1 MAALVGRSFWATT
14 STAITAIQVMLI
26 AAEPGR
32 NGAGRHH
39 RRHHRHP
46 YGDKAPN
53 EPSWVAI
60 PMSIPFIC
68 QTAMTELAAA
78 SPSVPVSA
86 AAVAA
91 G

>member
-1 MAALVGRSFWATT
+1 MAPGVIIAAIIATH
-14 STAITAIQVMLI
+14 TAIK
-26 AAEPGR
+26 P
-32 NGAGRHH
+32 
-39 RRHHRHP
+39 
-46 YGDKAPN
+46 PN
-53 EPSWVAI
+53 EPSRVAV

-68 QTAMTELAAA
+68 QTAMTQHAAA